1 MNNMQYTL
9 TKLPKSSVE
18 LLITVTPEDYKK
30 DMDTAALRLSQRA
43 AIPGFRPGKAPY
55 DIVKQNVGEIKIL
68 EEALQSIVEKNY
80 HLAVTTEKVETIG
93 MPEITIEKMAPG
105 NDFVFKAVA
114 ALLPTVK
121 LADLSKID
129 AAKKEITVGDKELN
143 EVLENLR
150 KMQGAEVV
158 KEGPATKEDKVEVA
172 MNMTIDKVG
181 VEGGQAPKHQVYLS
195 EPHYIPGFA
204 EQLVGLKKGEVKEF
218 SLKFPDE
225 HYQKHLAGKN
235 IDFHITVNDVYSI
248 EYPEINDAFAE
259 KLGQKSLEAL
269 KEILQTNLTKEAEN
283 KEAQRLEA
291 ELLEKVIL
299 ASEFGEIPEVLINS
313 EKQKMFHELK
323 HSLEEKG
330 ISFENYLKDVKK
342 TEEEIANDF
351 SDRSLTR
358 VKAALISRQIAKD
371 NDIKVEEEELNTEI
385 EAIKVTYENDPK
397 VLEALQ
403 RRDVLDTLA
412 ATVQN
417 KKVIAFLKEKIV
429 K

>member
-1 MNNMQYTL
+1 MTHILKQ
-9 TKLPKSSVE
+9 LPKSQIE
-18 LLITVTPEDYKK
+18 LVITVAPADYQK
-30 DMDTAALRLSQRA
+30 DMEAASLRLSQRA
-43 AIPGFRPGKAPY
+43 AIHGFRPGKAPY
-55 DIVKQNVGEIKIL
+55 DIVKQNLGEIKIL
-68 EEALQSIVEKNY
+68 EEAMQSIVEKNY
-80 HLAVTTEKVETIG
+80 HTAVTAEKLETIG
-93 MPEITIEKMAPG
+93 MPEITIEKIAPG

-114 ALLPTVK
+114 ALLPSVK
-121 LADLSKID
+121 LADLSKLD
-129 AAKKEITVGDKELN
+129 AKKKEIIVGEKEIS

-150 KMQGAEVV
+150 KMQGKEVV
-158 KEGPATKEDKVEVA
+158 KDGVATAEDKVEVA
-172 MNMTIDKVG
+172 MNMSINKVP
-181 VEGGQAPKHQVYLS
+181 VEGGQAPKHQVYLN

-235 IDFHITVNDVYSI
+235 VDFHITVNDVYSI

-259 KLGQKSLEAL
+259 RLGQKSLESL
-269 KEILQTNLTKEAEN
+269 KDILQTNLTKEAET
-283 KEAQRLEA
+283 KEDQRMEA

-299 ASEFGEIPEVLINS
+299 ASEFGELPDVLVNS

-330 ISFENYLKDVKK
+330 ITFENYLKDIKK
-342 TEEEIANDF
+342 TEEEVANDF
-351 SDRSLTR
+351 IDRATTR

-371 NDIKVEEEELNTEI
+371 NNIKVEKEELEKEI
-385 EAIKVTYENDPK
+385 ALIKVTYKDDPK
-397 VLEALQ
+397 VEEALK
-403 RRDVLDTLA
+403 RPDVLDMLA

-417 KKVIAFLKEKIV
+417 RKVVAFLKEKIV